1 MVNRNDV
8 AKLANVSPTV
18 VSYVLNNSNYVSKE
32 KREAVLA
39 AIEELQ
45 YIPNQTARNLKQRK
59 TNQIAIVRGNQLND
73 MFNDLLFYMENIAY
87 QKGYFLSLMTAA
99 KDKDYFATQKFV
111 DTLKGMR
118 FDAVFVA
125 NSSLTEAHINQIVSS
140 GTAVLLYVTR
150 EYLGL
155 DKRVSCIVPD
165 YKNGIYKLI
174 DHLIRLGH
182 RRIVYVNN
190 SFYPSVWTTRNY
202 RFDGYV
208 KAMTEHEL
216 LVDPR
221 YIIPQNDTI
230 EDVIK
235 NIDKIFDSCTGKET
249 PTAIYSDE
257 SVVAATIINHLKER
271 GLKIPDDVSVVSSSD
286 STLAKMISPRLTAV
300 GFDAYTFAMDSMN
313 MILDLLN
320 KNIGSTKIVELTL
333 SERESTS
340 KAINR

>member
-118 FDAVFVA
+118 LMLF
-125 NSSLTEAHINQIVSS
+125 I
-140 GTAVLLYVTR
+140 
-150 EYLGL
+150 
-155 DKRVSCIVPD
+155 C
-165 YKNGIYKLI
+165 
-174 DHLIRLGH
+174 
-182 RRIVYVNN
+182 
-190 SFYPSVWTTRNY
+190 
-202 RFDGYV
+202 
-208 KAMTEHEL
+208 
-216 LVDPR
+216 
-221 YIIPQNDTI
+221 
-230 EDVIK
+230 
-235 NIDKIFDSCTGKET
+235 
-249 PTAIYSDE
+249 
-257 SVVAATIINHLKER
+257 
-271 GLKIPDDVSVVSSSD
+271 
-286 STLAKMISPRLTAV
+286 
-300 GFDAYTFAMDSMN
+300 
-313 MILDLLN
+313 
-320 KNIGSTKIVELTL
+320 
-333 SERESTS
+333 
-340 KAINR
+340 

>member
-1 MVNRNDV
+1 MLEEFIKFLQVC
-8 AKLANVSPTV
+8 
-18 VSYVLNNSNYVSKE
+18 NSNGKCKLE
-32 KREAVLA
+32 KNL
-39 AIEELQ
+39 
-45 YIPNQTARNLKQRK
+45 IPF
-59 TNQIAIVRGNQLND
+59 LNEITS
-73 MFNDLLFYMENIAY
+73 DLLGNDSLKYVASEISLETGNSRPKRCDSLFINDNTL
-87 QKGYFLSLMTAA
+87 YFIEYKVNKI
-99 KDKDYFATQKFV
+99 KDIHED
-111 DTLKGMR
+111 
-118 FDAVFVA
+118 
-125 NSSLTEAHINQIVSS
+125 I
-140 GTAVLLYVTR
+140 
-150 EYLGL
+150 
-155 DKRVSCIVPD
+155 
-165 YKNGIYKLI
+165 KNGIYKLI